1 MLVLFYRVSSVH
13 KSFDFDIT
21 GIIKTNIKNFYF
33 DSPALKL
40 YLNHFYRRYTILVW
54 IVKTLNK
61 QLINE
66 NKWAIYFRI
75 IFDTTYQIF
84 KNDNHGKY
92 SIILSI
98 ISSSEPRAY
107 VSFLLNLY
115 RMSVC
120 LSIYLS
126 VCLV

>member
-21 GIIKTNIKNFYF
+21 GIIKTNIKNFYS

-40 YLNHFYRRYTILVW
+40 YLNHFYRGYTILVW

-61 QLINE
+61 QLIKE

-98 ISSSEPRAY
+98 ISSSEPRVY

-115 RMSVC
+115 WMSVC